1 MPTFHRR
8 HIFLAGFGAAI
19 GLAAHAPAFAQAAGA
34 PLRVILPVSA
44 GSGLDTIA
52 RAGQNA
58 LGKQLNQPVVIDNLP
73 GAGGVTGTANLVKAA
88 PDGRTI
94 AFVSNNHSVNPSVY
108 KKMPF
113 DSLADITPIT
123 VLGET
128 PFVMVVNPAK
138 LPVRTAKELQ
148 AALKAKPDFYN
159 FASSGNGTIIHLAAQ
174 LFLDAAEVKARHIP
188 YKGMG
193 PMVTDII
200 GGQVDFGVVAINVAQ
215 PYLKAGTLRAVG
227 VMGARRIPSLAE
239 VPTFR
244 EQGFN
249 DVEVGGWFAVIG
261 PKGLP
266 AAEVRHMYDAVV
278 AAWNTA
284 EVKDAMA
291 RQENLIDPM
300 TPEASAQFMRTEQ
313 ARYARIVQKGDIKVD

>member
-239 VPTFR
+239 VPTFK